1 MAMYYAA
8 RLITPAPA
16 VLAAAPRWLRFCACA
31 LALCATAA
39 SAQLTGIDPR
49 LALLPGAVIHK
60 PYSITFQTI
69 PFPPGVGIAWQISPG
84 CLAGSGLTFNVTS
97 NATAAIQGVAQG
109 LGTYSCTV
117 TASVAGCPDCV
128 DPSSVS
134 QNYTLRVVEPQPCA
148 APQITSGDLP
158 PVTAGVPYVFTVTAT
173 GKPPLT
179 FTAMGLPQ
187 GLSLN
192 SSTGV
197 IAGTTAA
204 TGSYAVSIMV
214 NGCGRAALQD
224 ATLVVNAPPP
234 AVVALS
240 FASQPNPSVYGQTVT
255 VLATA
260 SGGSVVPTGN
270 VLLCVAGTGQF
281 CAPPIGTPPPGTN
294 PGLIPPLLSAP
305 LDANGN
311 ATFTLTGLLID
322 TFVLQAY
329 YGGDGGHA
337 AASAGPADQFVIKG
351 VFLSTQR
358 ASPRDPPPAPI
369 PTLSEGALTLLA
381 LSLAGVAGAYLRRRR
396 QRG

>member
-1 MAMYYAA
+1 MATYRA
-8 RLITPAPA
+8 RLTMPAA
-16 VLAAAPRWLRFCACA
+16 AALAAAPRWLRYCACA
-31 LALCATAA
+31 LAFWATAA
-39 SAQLTGIDPR
+39 SAQLTGINPPSPQ
-49 LALLPGAVIHK
+49 LPNAVIHK
-60 PYSITFQTI
+60 PYSFTFRTI
-69 PFPPGVGIAWQISPG
+69 PANPNASIFWQITPG
-84 CLAGSGLTFNVTS
+84 CLDGSGLTFSQTS
-97 NATAAIQGVAQG
+97 NSTAQIQGVAQT
-109 LGTYSCTV
+109 LGTYQCTV
-117 TASVAGCPDCV
+117 SAFVE

-134 QNYTLRVVEPQPCA
+134 QNYTLRVVPPCVP
-148 APQITSGDLP
+148 PQITSGELP
-158 PVTAGVPYVFTVTAT
+158 AVTAGVPYLFTVTAS
-173 GKPPLT
+173 GKPPLSYS
-179 FTAMGLPQ
+179 AMGLPQ
-187 GLSLN
+187 GLTIN
-192 SSTGV
+192 PSTGV
-197 IAGTTAA
+197 IAGTTAV

-234 AVVALS
+234 ALVALS

-281 CAPPIGTPPPGTN
+281 CAPPIGTPPPGTK
-294 PGLIPPLLSAP
+294 PSLVPPLLSAP

-322 TFVLQAY
+322 TYVLQAY
-329 YGGDGGHA
+329 YGGDGGHG

-351 VFLSTQR
+351 VLLGMQR

-369 PTLSEGALTLLA
+369 PTLSEAALTLLA

-396 QRG
+396 HRG